1 MLGGACGYRTRD
13 WIAHPRSDDVVVA
26 PQAFAW
32 NPSITGTKVEETAIA
47 FGDGDRVE
55 LITTTAGWPPIMV
68 DVHGVRLALPDV
80 WSKES

>member
-1 MLGGACGYRTRD
+1 M
-13 WIAHPRSDDVVVA
+13 VVA

-47 FGDGDRVE
+47 FGDRDRVE

-68 DVHGVRLALPDV
+68 DVRGARLALPDV